1 MRTVYHHARVYT
13 GTLPLEQAFLEEDGQ
28 FVFVGSNE
36 ETMSMQADRYVDLED
51 AFVCPGLID
60 SHMHLLNYGQALSNA
75 PLNEHTRSLADMLE
89 CLKNTRP
96 GRGGW
101 IMGRGWNQDY
111 FEDVKRMPNRHD
123 LDQVSLDAPVCATR
137 ACGHA
142 LAVNSCALRMLGID
156 GSTPQVEGGLIEMEN
171 GEPTGLF
178 FDNAMDLVSGN
189 IPAPSK
195 EDVKRM
201 IETACHALNAYGI
214 TGCQS
219 DDYCVFHTLPWE
231 VVNEAYR
238 ELEQEGK
245 LTVRVYEQAN
255 FTRVE
260 ELKRFVDM
268 GNKTGAGSDMF
279 RIGPL
284 KMLGDGALGARTA
297 YLSVPYADAPDT
309 QGLSVF
315 TAEEFDALIGFAHEN
330 GLQCAI
336 HCIGDKCLDLVLDSI
351 EKAQQAH
358 PRQDAR
364 HGIVHCQITRPD
376 QLERMA
382 KLKLHVYAQSIF
394 LDYDTHIVYERVGE
408 KLAGTSY
415 SWKTLMNMG
424 VTVSNGSDC
433 PVEKPFALGGMQCA
447 VTRRDLNGEG
457 AYLPHEA
464 FTVQEALDSFTKMS
478 AFASFEEH
486 VKGQIKAGMLAD
498 FTVLGMNPFDVSAD
512 RIKDIPVKGVY
523 LGGKQVF

>member
-28 FVFVGSNE
+28 FIFVGSNE

-201 IETACHALNAYGI
+201 IEIACHALNAYGI

-231 VVNEAYR
+231 VVNEAYQ

-351 EKAQQAH
+351 EKAQ
-358 PRQDAR
+358 
-364 HGIVHCQITRPD
+364 
-376 QLERMA
+376 
-382 KLKLHVYAQSIF
+382 
-394 LDYDTHIVYERVGE
+394 
-408 KLAGTSY
+408 
-415 SWKTLMNMG
+415 
-424 VTVSNGSDC
+424 
-433 PVEKPFALGGMQCA
+433 
-447 VTRRDLNGEG
+447 
-457 AYLPHEA
+457 
-464 FTVQEALDSFTKMS
+464 
-478 AFASFEEH
+478 
-486 VKGQIKAGMLAD
+486 
-498 FTVLGMNPFDVSAD
+498 
-512 RIKDIPVKGVY
+512 
-523 LGGKQVF
+523 